1 MQRTRCRSR
10 ECVWVCAAMKAGRL
24 AHLKTWNQKEKS
36 NEQNVLP
43 SSLYMVRR
51 LSFPGPRQRCGLVGG
66 GRAGGCKKRGRGRCR
81 WTVGWCW
88 GRPGVTR
95 KPYASHKPYN
105 ARAPA
110 FIDLNRYFAPYTPNP
125 KPRLNLNAG
134 SKPKAEHKPSTLTN
148 LHPKSS
154 LSPCR
159 LEAL

>member
-1 MQRTRCRSR
+1 MCLGVCSHESRSACTLDNLEPKRKVIRAKRTSEFIVYGQASVVSR
-10 ECVWVCAAMKAGRL
+10 PPPTVWSGR
-24 AHLKTWNQKEKS
+24 
-36 NEQNVLP
+36 
-43 SSLYMVRR
+43 
-51 LSFPGPRQRCGLVGG
+51 GG